1 MLKQTQE
8 DATIS
13 DDLLKRAVEF
23 HGHLGPFLV
32 LGLKAGLL
40 ANSLLGKDCFETTAV
55 VATDPNPP
63 HSCLVDGVQF
73 VTGCTMGKGNIKIK
87 RSKSIYVLFSKGG
100 RKLRLKLRRNVLG
113 IIRNASSETDSEK
126 VALELLK
133 KPAHELFIIEK

>member
-1 MLKQTQE
+1 MKQTQE

-100 RKLRLKLRRNVLG
+100 RKLKLKLIRNVLG